1 MNIRNVRRR
10 KVAVLEKT
18 DQFLA
23 RLVKEEQAR
32 EEGELNLIASEN
44 FASAAVREATGSVLT
59 NKYAEGYPHNR
70 FYQGCRVI
78 DEVEKLACERA
89 QKLFGA
95 EHANVQPHS
104 GSQANMAVYLALL
117 EPGDTIL
124 GMSLSCGGHLTHG
137 LAANFSGRL
146 FNVVSYGVDEKTQ
159 FINYG
164 RVAELA
170 REYRPKLIITG
181 ASAYPRTIDF
191 AEFGAIAKQIGTYLM
206 ADIAHIAGLVATGYH
221 PDPVPYADAVTTTT
235 HKTLRGPRGG
245 MILCPE
251 RYAAQIDRAVF
262 PGTQGGPLMHIIAAK
277 AAAFGEA
284 LKPEFKTY
292 CGQIVANARALAE
305 ELLSLDFDLVT
316 GGTDTHLILVDLTR
330 SGLTGRAAAE
340 ALEQTGITV
349 NKNPIP
355 FDRRSPWVTSGIRL
369 GTPAL
374 TTRGMKQ
381 GQMRIVARLI
391 NQVLSHI
398 DNESVL
404 NKIKQ
409 EIKELCNHF
418 PVPH

>member
-1 MNIRNVRRR
+1 M
-10 KVAVLEKT
+10 AALEKT

-23 RLVKEEQAR
+23 RLVKGEQTR
-32 EEGELNLIASEN
+32 QEGELNLIASEN
-44 FASAAVREATGSVLT
+44 FASAAVREAAGSVLT
-59 NKYAEGYPHNR
+59 NKYAEGYPHER

-146 FNVVSYGVDEKTQ
+146 FKVISYGVDEKTQ
-159 FINYG
+159 LINYG

-191 AEFGAIAKQIGTYLM
+191 AEFGTIAKQIGAYLM

-292 CGQIVANARALAE
+292 CGQIVANARALVE

-381 GQMRIVARLI
+381 GQMRTVARLI

>member
-1 MNIRNVRRR
+1 MT
-10 KVAVLEKT
+10 ALEKT
-18 DQFLA
+18 DQLLA

-44 FASAAVREATGSVLT
+44 FASAAVREAARSVLT
-59 NKYAEGYPHNR
+59 NKYAEGYPHHR
-70 FYQGCRVI
+70 MYQGCGVI
-78 DEVEKLACERA
+78 DAVEELACERA
-89 QKLFGA
+89 KKLFGA

-104 GSQANMAVYLALL
+104 GSQANMAVYLGLL
-117 EPGDTIL
+117 RPGDTIL
-124 GMSLSCGGHLTHG
+124 GMSLSSGGHLTHG

-146 FNVVSYGVDEKTQ
+146 FNIVSYGVDEKTKL
-159 FINYG
+159 IDYG
-164 RVAELA
+164 RVAKLT

-191 AEFGAIAKQIGTYLM
+191 AEFGAIAKQGGACLM
-206 ADIAHIAGLVATGYH
+206 ADIAHIAGLVTTGYH

-409 EIKELCNHF
+409 EIKELCKHF